1 MKSWSKMSDIEKK
14 EQLDELYRETEKRLK
29 TCPACGNESIE
40 VDKDNRQVTC
50 NHCKNDDLIYLYG
63 CPVCT
68 SFRNEVIVKSEIE
81 RCRFCT
87 GGFDEMPKDKD
98 GYAEMYLELGGFGEI
113 CKVKS
118 EKEMTEAIDK
128 ALEKLKKQVVF
139 ITI

>member
-14 EQLDELYRETEKRLK
+14 EQMDELYRESEEKLK

-40 VDKDNRQVTC
+40 VDKDNRQVVC

-63 CPVCT
+63 CPICT

-87 GGFDEMPKDKD
+87 SGFDEMPKDKD
-98 GYAEMYLELGGFGEI
+98 GCTEIYLELGGEGHDI
-113 CKVKS
+113 RAKS
-118 EKEMTEAIDK
+118 EKELAETIDEV
-128 ALEKLKKQVVF
+128 LEKLKKER
-139 ITI
+139 